1 MVINKVIKQNTIQR
15 RHEFQNTYV
24 YKSDKIVVS
33 ARIMSSSIRWRYCHI
48 GIVFSAGANFGLEVA
63 VLPEAEVIIER

>member
-1 MVINKVIKQNTIQR
+1 MAYKEDMDFKNIYLYETGKV
-15 RHEFQNTYV
+15 
-24 YKSDKIVVS
+24 VVS

>member
-1 MVINKVIKQNTIQR
+1 MAYKEDMDFKNIYLYETGKV
-15 RHEFQNTYV
+15 
-24 YKSDKIVVS
+24 VVP
-33 ARIMSSSIRWRYCHI
+33 ARIMSSSIRLRYCHI